1 MDKKHKINKQI
12 NVQSFSLFSA
22 LSQDAA
28 NYNPASYNPGGSA
41 QAPNSAQI
49 GEYDYSYGTSYGGS
63 YGADDLKD
71 SEWYERQ
78 NRK

>member
-1 MDKKHKINKQI
+1 M
-12 NVQSFSLFSA
+12 

-28 NYNPASYNPGGSA
+28 NYNPGSYNPGSA

-49 GEYDYSYGTSYGGS
+49 GEYDYSYGTSYGAS

-78 NRK
+78 QRR